1 MISCK
6 LGSLLCM
13 KIVLDYYFKT
23 KIDRNTRNIDVGTKI
38 VKHLEL
44 VSIEKNCSFA
54 RKTKRLDL
62 RLILFS
68 FHAPSI
74 IESDLRHLAIAQNN
88 HYVESMVTSRW
99 WLIQKSYYLICFQ
112 FDVSSITRLHMN
124 FYCWWFQSAG
134 LATTGKI
141 DGKYISIGSRL
152 ASM

>member
-99 WLIQKSYYLICFQ
+99 
-112 FDVSSITRLHMN
+112 
-124 FYCWWFQSAG
+124 
-134 LATTGKI
+134 
-141 DGKYISIGSRL
+141 
-152 ASM
+152 